1 MFRRG
6 DDVAKKKTWREKLDN
21 DKGLSRVVEVD
32 ERMSSRWGAGTFVIP
47 APREVDEL
55 MRAVPEGKLTTINHL
70 RETLATRHAATIAC
84 PITTGMFARIA
95 AEAAAEDEK
104 DGRIDITPYWR
115 TLKTGG
121 EVNPKYPGGC
131 EGQRERLEAEGHVVV
146 QKGKRCIV
154 QDHEKSLAEV
164 LGPAKKKRGVS

>member
-1 MFRRG
+1 M
-6 DDVAKKKTWREKLDN
+6 AMKKTWREKLGNDN
-21 DKGLSRVVEVD
+21 GLPRVVEID

-47 APREVDEL
+47 APREVDAM

-70 RETLATRHAATIAC
+70 RESLAARHGTTTAC

-104 DGRIDITPYWR
+104 DGCVDITPYWR

-146 QKGKRCIV
+146 QKGKRYIV
-154 QDHEKSLAEV
+154 ENHEKSLAEA